1 MAHFTSSSSCTLFR
15 AGHLLIEMELVRAST
30 ELGKYAPKIIPQPN
44 SDEILQKAEKIPY
57 ILVCDMPYVAQMELA
72 A

>member
-1 MAHFTSSSSCTLFR
+1 
-15 AGHLLIEMELVRAST
+15 MELVRGST

-57 ILVCDMPYVAQMELA
+57 ILIYNMPYVAQMELDA
-72 A
+72 